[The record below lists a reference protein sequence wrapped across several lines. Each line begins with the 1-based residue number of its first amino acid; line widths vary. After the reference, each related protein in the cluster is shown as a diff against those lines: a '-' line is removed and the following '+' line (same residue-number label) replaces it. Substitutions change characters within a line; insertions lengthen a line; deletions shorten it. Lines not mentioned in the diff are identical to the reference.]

1 MKIYLGELVKA
12 FCKKTTVGIF
22 IVLAVLNGVL
32 LWVNENQKND
42 MYTTAQYKAAYA
54 DLEGL
59 SAEQAYEQVGLQS
72 RKLELIDRLSFGED
86 ISETLKE
93 YPEID
98 GEQLMKEYKNKSYLK
113 YTNDSFSEQQLLK
126 DVLAEVESCAKY
138 EDYLTGIDETA
149 RKMTGISLFADPDSF
164 SYKNIAKTPED
175 FAHLKGSE
183 LEIAPSKGVEMAT
196 GFLATDL
203 IGLIMIMTVVVTIV
217 TREKELNQIALSR
230 TTFKGR
236 ASLGIAKLFTCFTA
250 AFIAEILLYAVNFAV
265 SYFTYGFG
273 DLSRQI
279 QSVYDFNG
287 SDLKISVLEYF
298 ILFLIAKLAVYC
310 VFAGLIYL
318 VTVIS
323 NTAVKVY
330 GILVVTIAAEA
341 VLYYTISSASY
352 LCPLKY
358 VNILAYANTKDLFS
372 SYLNLNLFGKPVNY
386 MAVFSISIAVM
397 LVAFSVIAV
406 LIFSK
411 QRVLKSRTKKFSLA
425 KFSIFKGRTTNLFL
439 QECYKIFIGGK
450 ALLILIVFAAAT
462 FLAYEPIR
470 ESFSSADE
478 VYYKQYM
485 LKYEGG
491 YTADKQKMIDEEERK
506 FTEAQT
512 NMAEELANTDGD
524 GIFIMMK
531 YQEIL
536 APQFAFEQ
544 VKTHADYLKSTGN
557 GEFVYDSGYK
567 LLTGDE
573 SAGNKDLT
581 LGLTAMAMVICCL
594 VYVYS
599 AEYQTGANVLLKTSA
614 RGRGET
620 FIIKFAIGMIIVTVI
635 YVLTYAPYFYN
646 VLNAYGTR
654 GIDAPIC
661 SLETFADR
669 DMSIKGYL
677 ILISIGRY
685 IALVC
690 AMLIIYFLSVRLK
703 SVISTFLAG
712 TAVLVLPI
720 LLSLLGIGLFD
731 YVLLNPFLIGN
742 L

>member
-59 SAEQAYEQVGLQS
+59 SAEQAYEQVVLQS

-113 YTNDSFSEQQLLK
+113 YTNDSFSERQLLK

-287 SDLKISVLEYF
+287 SNLKISVLEYF

-330 GILVVTIAAEA
+330 GILVVTIASEA
-341 VLYYTISSASY
+341 VLYYTIPSASY

>member
-1 MKIYLGELVKA
+1 
-12 FCKKTTVGIF
+12 
-22 IVLAVLNGVL
+22 
-32 LWVNENQKND
+32 

-59 SAEQAYEQVGLQS
+59 SAEQAYEQVVLQS

-113 YTNDSFSEQQLLK
+113 YTNDSFSERQLLK

-544 VKTHADYLKSTGN
+544 VKTHADYLKSTDN

>member
-59 SAEQAYEQVGLQS
+59 SAEQAYEQVVLQS

-113 YTNDSFSEQQLLK
+113 YTNDSFSERQLLK

-341 VLYYTISSASY
+341 VLYYTIPSASY

-544 VKTHADYLKSTGN
+544 VKTHADYLKSTDN

>member
-1 MKIYLGELVKA
+1 M
-12 FCKKTTVGIF
+12 
-22 IVLAVLNGVL
+22 
-32 LWVNENQKND
+32 
-42 MYTTAQYKAAYA
+42 
-54 DLEGL
+54 
-59 SAEQAYEQVGLQS
+59 
-72 RKLELIDRLSFGED
+72 
-86 ISETLKE
+86 
-93 YPEID
+93 
-98 GEQLMKEYKNKSYLK
+98 
-113 YTNDSFSEQQLLK
+113 
-126 DVLAEVESCAKY
+126 
-138 EDYLTGIDETA
+138 
-149 RKMTGISLFADPDSF
+149 
-164 SYKNIAKTPED
+164 
-175 FAHLKGSE
+175 
-183 LEIAPSKGVEMAT
+183 
-196 GFLATDL
+196 
-203 IGLIMIMTVVVTIV
+203 
-217 TREKELNQIALSR
+217 
-230 TTFKGR
+230 
-236 ASLGIAKLFTCFTA
+236 
-250 AFIAEILLYAVNFAV
+250 
-265 SYFTYGFG
+265 
-273 DLSRQI
+273 
-279 QSVYDFNG
+279 
-287 SDLKISVLEYF
+287 
-298 ILFLIAKLAVYC
+298 
-310 VFAGLIYL
+310 
-318 VTVIS
+318 
-323 NTAVKVY
+323 
-330 GILVVTIAAEA
+330 
-341 VLYYTISSASY
+341 LYYTISSASY

-544 VKTHADYLKSTGN
+544 VKTHADYLKSTDN

>member
-59 SAEQAYEQVGLQS
+59 SAEQAYEQVGLQLQ
-72 RKLELIDRLSFGED
+72 KLQLIDRLSFGED

-164 SYKNIAKTPED
+164 SYKNIAKTPGD

-203 IGLIMIMTVVVTIV
+203 IGSIMIMTVVVTIV

-287 SDLKISVLEYF
+287 SNLKISVLEYF

-341 VLYYTISSASY
+341 VLYYTIPSASY

>member
-59 SAEQAYEQVGLQS
+59 SAEQAYEQVVLQS

-113 YTNDSFSEQQLLK
+113 YTNDSFSERQLLK

-341 VLYYTISSASY
+341 VLYYTIPSASY

-620 FIIKFAIGMIIVTVI
+620 FIIKFAIGMIIVTII

-646 VLNAYGTR
+646 VLNAYGIR

>member
-42 MYTTAQYKAAYA
+42 MYTTAQYKSAYA

-59 SAEQAYEQVGLQS
+59 SVEQAYEQVSLQLQ
-72 RKLELIDRLSFGED
+72 KLQLIERLSFGED
-86 ISETLKE
+86 ISDTLSQF
-93 YPEID
+93 PEID

-113 YTNDSFSEQQLLK
+113 YTNDSFSERQLLK

-164 SYKNIAKTPED
+164 SYKNIAKTPGD

-196 GFLATDL
+196 EFLATDL
-203 IGLIMIMTVVVTIV
+203 IGSIMIMTVVVTIV
-217 TREKELNQIALSR
+217 TREKELNQIVLSR

-287 SDLKISVLEYF
+287 SNLKISVLEYF

-341 VLYYTISSASY
+341 VLYYTIPSASY

-386 MAVFSISIAVM
+386 MAVFSVSIAVM
-397 LVAFSVIAV
+397 LIAFSVIAV

-411 QRVLKSRTKKFSLA
+411 QRVLKSRTRKFSLA

-506 FTEAQT
+506 FTDAQT

>member
-59 SAEQAYEQVGLQS
+59 SAEQAYEQVVLQS

-113 YTNDSFSEQQLLK
+113 YTNDSFSERQLLK

-544 VKTHADYLKSTGN
+544 VKTHADYLKSTDN

>member
-59 SAEQAYEQVGLQS
+59 SAEQAYEQVVLQS

-164 SYKNIAKTPED
+164 SYKNIAKTPGD

-196 GFLATDL
+196 EFLATDL
-203 IGLIMIMTVVVTIV
+203 IGSIMIMTVVVTIV
-217 TREKELNQIALSR
+217 TREKELNQIVLSR

-287 SDLKISVLEYF
+287 SNLKISVLEYF

-341 VLYYTISSASY
+341 VLYYTIPSASY

-386 MAVFSISIAVM
+386 MAVFSVSIAVM
-397 LVAFSVIAV
+397 LIAFSVIAV

-411 QRVLKSRTKKFSLA
+411 QRVLKSRTRKFSLA

-506 FTEAQT
+506 FTDAQT

-599 AEYQTGANVLLKTSA
+599 AEYQTGADVLLKTSA

-731 YVLLNPFLIGN
+731 YVLLNPILIGN

>member
-59 SAEQAYEQVGLQS
+59 SAEQAYEQVVLQS

-113 YTNDSFSEQQLLK
+113 YTNDSFSERQLLK

-544 VKTHADYLKSTGN
+544 VKTHADYLKSTDN

-646 VLNAYGTR
+646 VLNAYGIR

>member
-113 YTNDSFSEQQLLK
+113 YTNDSFSERQLLK

-236 ASLGIAKLFTCFTA
+236 AALGIAKLFTCFTT

-544 VKTHADYLKSTGN
+544 VKTHADYLKSTDN

>member
-113 YTNDSFSEQQLLK
+113 YTNDSFSERQLLK

-341 VLYYTISSASY
+341 VLYYTIPSASY

-524 GIFIMMK
+524 GIFIMIK

-620 FIIKFAIGMIIVTVI
+620 FIIKFAIGMIIVTII

>member
-59 SAEQAYEQVGLQS
+59 SAEQAYEQVVLQS

-113 YTNDSFSEQQLLK
+113 YTNDSFSERQLLK

-478 VYYKQYM
+478 VYY
-485 LKYEGG
+485 
-491 YTADKQKMIDEEERK
+491 
-506 FTEAQT
+506 
-512 NMAEELANTDGD
+512 N
-524 GIFIMMK
+524 
-531 YQEIL
+531 
-536 APQFAFEQ
+536 
-544 VKTHADYLKSTGN
+544 
-557 GEFVYDSGYK
+557 
-567 LLTGDE
+567 
-573 SAGNKDLT
+573 
-581 LGLTAMAMVICCL
+581 
-594 VYVYS
+594 
-599 AEYQTGANVLLKTSA
+599 
-614 RGRGET
+614 
-620 FIIKFAIGMIIVTVI
+620 
-635 YVLTYAPYFYN
+635 
-646 VLNAYGTR
+646 
-654 GIDAPIC
+654 
-661 SLETFADR
+661 
-669 DMSIKGYL
+669 
-677 ILISIGRY
+677 
-685 IALVC
+685 
-690 AMLIIYFLSVRLK
+690 
-703 SVISTFLAG
+703 
-712 TAVLVLPI
+712 
-720 LLSLLGIGLFD
+720 
-731 YVLLNPFLIGN
+731 
-742 L
+742 

>member
-59 SAEQAYEQVGLQS
+59 SAEQAYEQVVLQS

-544 VKTHADYLKSTGN
+544 VKTHADYLKSTDN

>member
-42 MYTTAQYKAAYA
+42 MYTTAQYKSAYA

-59 SAEQAYEQVGLQS
+59 SVEQAYEQVSLQLQ
-72 RKLELIDRLSFGED
+72 KLQLIERLSFGED
-86 ISETLKE
+86 ISDTLSQF
-93 YPEID
+93 PEID

-113 YTNDSFSEQQLLK
+113 YTNDSFSERQLLK

-164 SYKNIAKTPED
+164 SYKNIAKTPGD

-196 GFLATDL
+196 EFLATDL
-203 IGLIMIMTVVVTIV
+203 IGSIMIMTVVVTIV
-217 TREKELNQIALSR
+217 TREKELNQIVLSR

-287 SDLKISVLEYF
+287 SNLKISVLEYF

-341 VLYYTISSASY
+341 VLYYTIPSASY

-386 MAVFSISIAVM
+386 MAVFSVSIAVM
-397 LVAFSVIAV
+397 LIAFSVIAV

-411 QRVLKSRTKKFSLA
+411 QRVLKSRTRKFSLA

-506 FTEAQT
+506 FTDAQT

-599 AEYQTGANVLLKTSA
+599 AEYQTGADVLLKTSA

-731 YVLLNPFLIGN
+731 YVLLNPILIGN